1 MKVKEEILNRSLGDS
16 LSKINTNIF
25 MAEQSFVLLCALCE
39 INISSLDPA
48 FKPFF
53 YTVTEFSRDNCFLY
67 ISKIYEKPNNNY
79 PNISIKTL
87 LIDLKFVDLKDREEK
102 GSQLNKS
109 TICEFLKKKN
119 YNISSNDSRECLNTI
134 IDYFSN
140 ELNTLEDKKVLEPFL
155 AMRDKQVAHTEN
167 CILTNEIG
175 HGFTYEQFK
184 ESFKL
189 LLEFAKEFY
198 NVITIFFGLR
208 YAVTIGEFS
217 NYDISAS
224 LSLQKIIE
232 KISNKYR
239 EVLGSIG
246 ISEQFWPE
254 FIRF

>member
-109 TICEFLKKKN
+109 TICEFLK
-119 YNISSNDSRECLNTI
+119 R
-134 IDYFSN
+134 
-140 ELNTLEDKKVLEPFL
+140 
-155 AMRDKQVAHTEN
+155 
-167 CILTNEIG
+167 
-175 HGFTYEQFK
+175 
-184 ESFKL
+184 
-189 LLEFAKEFY
+189 
-198 NVITIFFGLR
+198 
-208 YAVTIGEFS
+208 
-217 NYDISAS
+217 
-224 LSLQKIIE
+224 KIITFHLMT
-232 KISNKYR
+232 
-239 EVLGSIG
+239 LGNV
-246 ISEQFWPE
+246 
-254 FIRF
+254 